1 MPLDGT
7 EFGSSE
13 SNLLSKLGA
22 VERLL
27 ISEQQ
32 WCKGRLRDKDGR
44 LCLAGAMQAV
54 EAPQLLN
61 SIILRAAKDVSGKRY
76 WRIESFN
83 DKPDTT
89 HEDVLR
95 VLRRARENIIAGIV
109 EGDPGSRFERWA
121 HALRNFCSGRQS
133 AISAARLTPFA
144 RQMPGAGA
152 VPPEDVM
159 ERSSHHLPIQRD
171 PILGECGL
179 ISGKLR
185 VVAGKTI

>member
-44 LCLAGAMQAV
+44 LCPAGAMQAV

-133 AISAARLTPFA
+133 AISAALQPTAHRSQPAVHGSTASAIRSQNDKSSLTI
-144 RQMPGAGA
+144 REICEMS
-152 VPPEDVM
+152 
-159 ERSSHHLPIQRD
+159 R
-171 PILGECGL
+171 
-179 ISGKLR
+179 
-185 VVAGKTI
+185 

>member
-95 VLRRARENIIAGIV
+95 VLRRARETSSPALSKVTPAAGLSDGLTPCAIFAR
-109 EGDPGSRFERWA
+109 GANLRFPRRYNPPRTGPSLPCMGQL
-121 HALRNFCSGRQS
+121 HPLSGRRM
-133 AISAARLTPFA
+133 ISPR
-144 RQMPGAGA
+144 
-152 VPPEDVM
+152 
-159 ERSSHHLPIQRD
+159 
-171 PILGECGL
+171 
-179 ISGKLR
+179 
-185 VVAGKTI
+185 